1 MHVMN
6 YTELRMKRKQN
17 GWSEQDAAERLGL
30 SQSYLSMLENGK
42 RPLTTRVARRAMRA
56 FGLPAS
62 VLPPPRVQSHWDSHS
77 VAKQLAALDY
87 PGFSYIRTHTPKE
100 NPAVVLLG
108 ALSNDQLEARMVE
121 ALPWLLLRYWDLDQA
136 WLLDEAKRRDLQ
148 NRLGFVVALA
158 RRMSESSTPPN
169 PARTET
175 LAELE
180 AKLDK
185 SRLVKQDTLGK
196 PPQTATER
204 EWVMQNRTPEAEHW
218 NVMTDLRPEHFQY
231 VP

>member
-6 YTELRMKRKQN
+6 YTELRLKRQQN
-17 GWSEQDAAERLGL
+17 GWSEQDAAEKLGL

-62 VLPPPRVQSHWDSHS
+62 VLPPPRVQSHWDSHR
-77 VAKQLAALDY
+77 VAKHLAALDY
-87 PGFSYIRTHTPKE
+87 PGFSYMRTHTPKE

-204 EWVMQNRTPEAEHW
+204 EWVIQNRTPEAEHW

>member
-1 MHVMN
+1 MDVMN
-6 YTELRMKRKQN
+6 YTEVRLKRRQN
-17 GWSEQDAAERLGL
+17 GWSEQEAAQRLGV

-56 FGLPAS
+56 FGLPAT
-62 VLPPPRVQSHWDSHS
+62 VLPPRRVQSHWDSQR
-77 VAKQLAALDY
+77 VAKELAALDY
-87 PGFSYIRTHTPKE
+87 PGFSYMRTHGPKE
-100 NPAVVLLG
+100 NPAVVLLA

-121 ALPWLLLRYWDLDQA
+121 ALPWLLLQYWDLDRG

-158 RRMSESSTPPN
+158 RRMSEGSTLPN
-169 PARTET
+169 AGRTQC

-180 AKLDK
+180 TKLEK
-185 SRLVKQDTLGK
+185 SRLVKEDTLGK

-204 EWVMQNRTPEAEHW
+204 EWVMQNRTPEADHW

>member
-1 MHVMN
+1 MDVMN
-6 YTELRMKRKQN
+6 YTEVRLKRRQN
-17 GWSEQDAAERLGL
+17 GWSEQEAAQRLGV

-56 FGLPAS
+56 FGLPAT
-62 VLPPPRVQSHWDSHS
+62 VLPPRLVQSHWDSQR
-77 VAKQLAALDY
+77 VAKELAALDY
-87 PGFSYIRTHTPKE
+87 PGFSYMRTHGPKE

-121 ALPWLLLRYWDLDQA
+121 ALPWLLLQYWDLDQG
-136 WLLDEAKRRDLQ
+136 WLSDEAKRRDLQ

-158 RRMSESSTPPN
+158 RRMSEGSTPPN
-169 PARTET
+169 AGRTQY

-180 AKLDK
+180 TKLEK
-185 SRLVKQDTLGK
+185 SRLVKEDTLGK

-204 EWVMQNRTPEAEHW
+204 EWVMQNRTPEAKHW

-231 VP
+231 VR

>member
-6 YTELRMKRKQN
+6 HTEVRLKRQQS
-17 GWSEQDAAERLGL
+17 GWSEQEAAQRLGV
-30 SQSYLSMLENGK
+30 SQSYLSMLETGK

-56 FGLPAS
+56 FGLPAT
-62 VLPPPRVQSHWDSHS
+62 VLPPRRVQSPWDSQR
-77 VAKQLAALDY
+77 VAKELAALDY
-87 PGFSYIRTHTPKE
+87 PGLSHMRTHGPKE

-121 ALPWLLLRYWDLDQA
+121 ALPWLLLRYWDLDQV
-136 WLLDEAKRRDLQ
+136 WLLDETKRRDLQ

-158 RRMSESSTPPN
+158 RRMSEGSTPRN
-169 PARTET
+169 AVRTQY

-180 AKLDK
+180 TKLEK
-185 SRLVKQDTLGK
+185 SRLAKEDALGK

-204 EWVMQNRTPEAEHW
+204 EWVMQNRTPEAKHW

>member
-6 YTELRMKRKQN
+6 YTELRMKRQQN

-56 FGLPAS
+56 FGLPAT
-62 VLPPPRVQSHWDSHS
+62 VLPPRRVQSHWDSQR
-77 VAKQLAALDY
+77 VAKELAALDY
-87 PGFSYIRTHTPKE
+87 PGLSYMRTHGPKE

-121 ALPWLLLRYWDLDQA
+121 ALPWLLLRYWGLDQA

-180 AKLDK
+180 AKLNK
-185 SRLVKQDTLGK
+185 SRLVKEDTLGK

-204 EWVMQNRTPEAEHW
+204 EWVMQNRTPEAKHW

>member
-62 VLPPPRVQSHWDSHS
+62 VLPPPRVQSHWDSHR

-87 PGFSYIRTHTPKE
+87 PGFSYMRTHTPKE

>member
-17 GWSEQDAAERLGL
+17 DWSEQDAAERLGL

-62 VLPPPRVQSHWDSHS
+62 VLPPPRVQSHWDSHR

-87 PGFSYIRTHTPKE
+87 PGFSYMRTHTPKE

>member
-62 VLPPPRVQSHWDSHS
+62 VLPPPRVQSHWDSHR

-87 PGFSYIRTHTPKE
+87 PGFSYMRTHTPKE

-204 EWVMQNRTPEAEHW
+204 EWVMQNRTPEAKHW
-218 NVMTDLRPEHFQY
+218 NMMTDLRPEHLQY

>member
-6 YTELRMKRKQN
+6 YTELRMKRQQN

-56 FGLPAS
+56 LGLPAS
-62 VLPPPRVQSHWDSHS
+62 VLPPPRVQSHWDSHR

-87 PGFSYIRTHTPKE
+87 PGFSYMRTHTPKE

>member
-62 VLPPPRVQSHWDSHS
+62 VLPPPRVQGHWDSQR

-87 PGFSYIRTHTPKE
+87 PGFSYLRTHTPKE

-108 ALSNDQLEARMVE
+108 ALSNNQLEARMVE

-158 RRMSESSTPPN
+158 RRMSESSTPLN

-185 SRLVKQDTLGK
+185 SRLVKEDTLGK

-204 EWVMQNRTPEAEHW
+204 EWVMQNRIPEAKHW
-218 NVMTDLRPEHFQY
+218 NMMSDLRPEHLQY